1 MYTDLYTAPIL
12 PCMDTAAQ
20 ERSLTPAARAILD
33 SASRLFYEQG
43 INSVGV
49 DTVSADAGVTK
60 KTLYDQFGSK
70 AALVVRYL
78 SERDERYRTWVADRL
93 AQVSGD
99 GDEKVLAVFDA
110 LQAWMDEFS
119 PLGCAFV
126 NAHSELVGA
135 PDHPAHAVIRD
146 GKLWIR
152 DLFVDLTRE
161 AGHTDPQ
168 ALSLQ
173 LLTLIEGATV
183 LRSLSDLREAVA
195 QARVAAAT
203 LLDAA

>member
-1 MYTDLYTAPIL
+1 MYPDLYTAPIL
-12 PCMDTAAQ
+12 PCMDTGAQ

-33 SASRLFYEQG
+33 SAARLFYEQG

-49 DTVSADAGVTK
+49 DTVSAEAGVTK

-78 SERDERYRTWVADRL
+78 SERDERYRTWVAQTL

-99 GDEKVLAVFDA
+99 RDDKVLAVFDA
-110 LQAWMDEFS
+110 LQTWMDEYC

-126 NAHSELVGA
+126 NAHSELVGTA
-135 PDHPAHAVIRD
+135 DHPAHEVIRD

-161 AGHTDPQ
+161 AGHTDPE

-173 LLTLIEGATV
+173 LLALIEGATV
-183 LRSLSDLREAVA
+183 LRSLSDLREAVV
-195 QARVAAAT
+195 QARVAASV